1 MKTTLLSLKAFF
13 TICLLCLVGGVN
25 VMADTYTYTFKN
37 GDIKIKDFDANTAK
51 VYNFNNINWEVI
63 GKQGLGERTS
73 SLSFNNTKGH
83 QLGVNDQETNITFTT
98 SAIPGTI
105 TSVKVNASTNKNGSA
120 NIIVKVGSND
130 WGTKQCGPTAND
142 YTFTGNATGAISIN
156 LNNTQSKKGLYIKS
170 ITVEYTTGNVVSAP
184 TITPTSQ
191 EFHKSF
197 TATISPVEGATIYY
211 TIDGSDP
218 RTSTTRAEYTTG
230 IEIPAATTTLKACA
244 VKGEETSSV
253 SSATY
258 TFFPI
263 YKDIAALKAVAV
275 NGEKYYVD
283 FKNAVVT
290 YTFNNNA
297 FVEDNNGAAIHVYQS
312 HSLKAGN
319 LLNGTTSVVYSIYS
333 GDNQIKDIDF
343 TKLTITEGADIP
355 VTDVDIETLNANIE
369 QYESKRIRVKK
380 ALVTIEGAFDTKKQ
394 ATLTQGENSIVL
406 YKKGT
411 ANMND
416 VVKNDAIIDVIGY
429 PLVYKNSEK
438 TTNELT
444 IWAGDDAVASTDNF
458 TLTNAQYG
466 TYYTE
471 DAFVMPEGVTGY
483 TITSEDGKTLNFNET
498 YAAGAVVP
506 AKTALVLKATEELT
520 TNKEYTYTIV
530 NSTAVA
536 PTDNL
541 LHGSVA
547 EAMTNVEG
555 AKAYYKLANPTEG
568 RLGFYYGA
576 ENGGAFTNGA
586 HKAYLAVKT
595 EALSQMRGFSF
606 DSMTTGINH
615 VVANA
620 EHAKSTVIYDLNG
633 RRVNSLNAA
642 AKGVYIVNGKKVI
655 VK

>member
-25 VMADTYTYTFKN
+25 VMADTYTYTFKKN
-37 GDIKIKDFDANTAK
+37 DLTTTTPKDYT
-51 VYNFNNINWEVI
+51 FNSVKWNVSGNLYQATYTNNKGILITKKDN
-63 GKQGLGERTS
+63 QTNLTFSTS
-73 SLSFNNTKGH
+73 
-83 QLGVNDQETNITFTT
+83 D
-98 SAIPGTI
+98 IPGTI
-105 TSVKVNASTNKNGSA
+105 TSVTVKGCTGGKNPITIS
-120 NIIVKVGSND
+120 VKVGDSD
-130 WGTKQCGPTAND
+130 WGSQNFVNTTVSPC
-142 YTFTGNATGAISIN
+142 TFNNNGVGKISVNIQ
-156 LNNTQSKKGLYIKS
+156 NTQAGKS
-170 ITVEYTTGNVVSAP
+170 YYLNSLEIEYTTGNVISAP
-184 TITPTSQ
+184 TITPTTQ
-191 EFHKSF
+191 EFSKPF
-197 TATISPVEGATIYY
+197 TATISPVEGAKIYY

-218 RTSTTRAEYTTG
+218 TTSTTRLEYTTG
-230 IEIPAATTTLKACA
+230 VEIPAATTTLKAVAIKDGTASKVAEA
-244 VKGEETSSV
+244 VYTYEPPTYAYTIWSENWDKFTEDAVPTEGTN
-253 SSATY
+253 ATY
-258 TFFPI
+258 LCNPSSSSGTRVLTNIPS
-263 YKDIAALKAVAV
+263 
-275 NGEKYYVD
+275 
-283 FKNAVVT
+283 
-290 YTFNNNA
+290 
-297 FVEDNNGAAIHVYQS
+297 GAGGT
-312 HSLKAGN
+312 GN
-319 LLNGTTSVVYSIYS
+319 ELI
-333 GDNQIKDIDF
+333 IK
-343 TKLTITEGADIP
+343 
-355 VTDVDIETLNANIE
+355 
-369 QYESKRIRVKK
+369 
-380 ALVTIEGAFDTKKQ
+380 
-394 ATLTQGENSIVL
+394 
-406 YKKGT
+406 
-411 ANMND
+411 
-416 VVKNDAIIDVIGY
+416 
-429 PLVYKNSEK
+429 KNSE
-438 TTNELT
+438 EGSLT
-444 IWAGDDAVASTDNF
+444 INVTSLKGYSGTLYFSFLTNKDKFTITSTTTGVNIGEPTIKGDNKYTYAIIVPEGTEGLNLKITNTAERDNMRVDDLSLSAKFLILGSDNF
-458 TLTNAQYG
+458 TLTTAQYG

-576 ENGGAFTNGA
+576 ENGGAFKNGA

-595 EALSQMRGFSF
+595 ETLSQMRGFSF

-620 EHAKSTVIYDLNG
+620 EHAKTTVIYDLNG

>member
-1 MKTTLLSLKAFF
+1 
-13 TICLLCLVGGVN
+13 
-25 VMADTYTYTFKN
+25 MAQETYTYTFKSGELKTTTPKDYTFN
-37 GDIKIKDFDANTAK
+37 GVKWNVSGKIAYIGWDTNTDTNKGIQLASKKANVTDVTFSTK
-51 VYNFNNINWEVI
+51 NI
-63 GKQGLGERTS
+63 S
-73 SLSFNNTKGH
+73 
-83 QLGVNDQETNITFTT
+83 
-98 SAIPGTI
+98 GTI
-105 TSVKVNASTNKNGSA
+105 TSVKVNSSVGSEGKA
-120 NIIVKVGSND
+120 EISVKVGGTS
-130 WGTKQCGPTAND
+130 WGTQTNTATTATSFD
-142 YTFTGNATGAISIN
+142 FASVGNGEISIELKN
-156 LNNTQSKKGLYIKS
+156 QAKKALYIKS
-170 ITVEYTTGNVVSAP
+170 ITVEYTTGNVISAP
-184 TITPTSQ
+184 TITPTTQ
-191 EFHKSF
+191 EFHKPF
-197 TATISPVEGATIYY
+197 TATISPVEGAKIYY

-218 RTSTTRAEYTTG
+218 TTSTTRLEYTTG
-230 IEIPAATTTLKACA
+230 VEIPAATTTLKACA

-275 NGEKYYVD
+275 DGEKYYVD

-290 YTFNNNA
+290 YTYRNNA
-297 FVEDNNGAAIHVYQS
+297 FVEDNSGAAIHVYQN

-319 LLNGTTSVVYSIYS
+319 LLNGTTSVVYSVNF
-333 GDNQIKDIDF
+333 GENQIKDIDF

-355 VTDVDIETLNANIE
+355 VTDVDIEKLNANIK

-394 ATLTQGENSIVL
+394 ATLTQGENSIIL

-429 PLVYKNSEK
+429 PLVHKTSK
-438 TTNELT
+438 TTTNELT
-444 IWAGDDAVASTDNF
+444 IWAGDDAVASTDNI
-458 TLTNAQYG
+458 TITSAQYG

-483 TITSEDGKTLNFNET
+483 TITSEDGKTLNFNGN
-498 YAAGAVVP
+498 YVAGKTVP
-506 AKTALVLKATEELT
+506 AKTALLLKATEKLT
-520 TNKEYTYTIV
+520 ADKVYTYTIV
-530 NSTAVA
+530 NSTEVA

-547 EAMTNVEG
+547 EAMTSVKD
-555 AKAYYKLANPTEG
+555 ATAYYKLAQGEEG
-568 RLGFYYGA
+568 LGFYYGA
-576 ENGGAFTNGA
+576 EGGVAFKNGA
-586 HKAYLAVKT
+586 HKAYLAVTTK
-595 EALSQMRGFSF
+595 ALSQMRGFSF

-620 EHAKSTVIYDLNG
+620 EQAKHTVIYDLNG

>member
-25 VMADTYTYTFKN
+25 VMAQTDSYSFATKPSTFPQAT
-37 GDIKIKDFDANTAK
+37 GENTALTFTNA
-51 VYNFNNINWEVI
+51 NFDKKGKRINCNAKGSLNITVTTP
-63 GKQGLGERTS
+63 GKIIESIEFISPSTNYMIKAETTSINSEGTISITSTQSGSCTAKWTS
-73 SLSFNNTKGH
+73 SS
-83 QLGVNDQETNITFTT
+83 DDCTNL
-98 SAIPGTI
+98 
-105 TSVKVNASTNKNGSA
+105 VL
-120 NIIVKVGSND
+120 
-130 WGTKQCGPTAND
+130 TAVSE
-142 YTFTGNATGAISIN
+142 IR
-156 LNNTQSKKGLYIKS
+156 IKS
-170 ITVEYTTGNVVSAP
+170 LKITLKDGNSSIASP

-191 EFHKSF
+191 EFSEPF
-197 TATISPVEGATIYY
+197 TATISSVEGAKIYY

-218 RTSTTRAEYTTG
+218 RTSTTRSEYNTG
-230 IEIPAATTTLKACA
+230 VEIPAATTTLKACA
-244 VKGEETSSV
+244 VKGEATSSV

-258 TFFPI
+258 TYI
-263 YKDIAALKAVAV
+263 HVYKDIAALKAVAV

-297 FVEDNNGAAIHVYQS
+297 FVEDNSGAAIHVYQS
-312 HSLKAGN
+312 HNLKAGN
-319 LLNGTTSVVYSIYS
+319 LLNGTTSVVYSVYS

-355 VTDVDIETLNANIE
+355 VTEVDIEKLNANIE

-429 PLVYKNSEK
+429 PLVYKNSGK

-458 TLTNAQYG
+458 TITSAQYG

-483 TITSEDGKTLNFNET
+483 TITSEDGQTLKFNKA
-498 YAAGAVVP
+498 YVAGAVVP
-506 AKTALVLKATEELT
+506 AKTALVLKATEKLT
-520 TNKEYTYTIV
+520 ANKEYTYTIV

-547 EAMTNVEG
+547 EATTNVEG
-555 AKAYYKLANPTEG
+555 AKAYYKLANPTDG
-568 RLGFYYGA
+568 LGFYYGA
-576 ENGGAFTNGA
+576 EGGVAFKNGA
-586 HKAYLAVKT
+586 HKAYLAVMT
-595 EALSQMRGFSF
+595 ETLSQMRGFSF

>member
-1 MKTTLLSLKAFF
+1 MKTTLLSLKTFF

-25 VMADTYTYTFKN
+25 VMAQETYSYTFKSGDLKETTPKTYTFDKVEWN
-37 GDIKIKDFDANTAK
+37 VSGKIAYIGWDAND
-51 VYNFNNINWEVI
+51 
-63 GKQGLGERTS
+63 S
-73 SLSFNNTKGH
+73 KGI
-83 QLGVNDQETNITFTT
+83 QLASKKKNATDVTFSTTN
-98 SAIPGTI
+98 IPGTI
-105 TSVKVNASTNKNGSA
+105 TSVKVNSSVASSGKA
-120 NIIVKVGSND
+120 IISVKVGGKS
-130 WGTKQCGPTAND
+130 WGTQTNTATTATSFD
-142 YTFTGNATGAISIN
+142 FTGTGNGEISIELKN
-156 LNNTQSKKGLYIKS
+156 QATRALYIQS
-170 ITVEYTTGNVVSAP
+170 ITVEYTTGNVISAP

-191 EFHKSF
+191 EFSKPF

-218 RTSTTRAEYTTG
+218 RTSTTRLEYTTDV
-230 IEIPAATTTLKACA
+230 EIPAATTTLKACA
-244 VKGEETSSV
+244 VKGEATSSV

-258 TFFPI
+258 T
-263 YKDIAALKAVAV
+263 YVHVYEDIASLKAVAV
-275 NGEKYYVD
+275 NGEKYYIN

-290 YTFNNNA
+290 YTNRNNA
-297 FVEDNNGAAIHVYQS
+297 FVEDNSGAAIHIYQS

-319 LLNGTTSVVYSIYS
+319 LLNGTTSVVYSVYS

-355 VTDVDIETLNANIE
+355 VTEVDIKTLNANIE

-380 ALVTIEGAFDTKKQ
+380 ALVAIEGAFDTKKQ
-394 ATLTQGENSIVL
+394 ATLKQGENSIVL

-429 PLVYKNSEK
+429 PLVHKTSTT

-458 TLTNAQYG
+458 TLTPAQYG

-483 TITSEDGKTLNFNET
+483 TITSEDDQTLKFNEA
-498 YAAGAVVP
+498 YVAGTVVP

-520 TNKEYTYTIV
+520 ADKEYTYTIV
-530 NSTAVA
+530 NSDAAA

-547 EAMTNVEG
+547 EATTKVEG

-568 RLGFYYGA
+568 LGFYYGA
-576 ENGGAFTNGA
+576 ENGAAFTNGA
-586 HKAYLAVKT
+586 HKAYLAVMTK
-595 EALSQMRGFSF
+595 ALSQMRGFSF
-606 DSMTTGINH
+606 ESMTTNINN
-615 VVANA
+615 VVANTNNSKNA
-620 EHAKSTVIYDLNG
+620 VIYDLNG

-642 AKGVYIVNGKKVI
+642 KGVYIVNGKKVI

>member
-1 MKTTLLSLKAFF
+1 
-13 TICLLCLVGGVN
+13 
-25 VMADTYTYTFKN
+25 MADTYTYTFKN

-51 VYNFNNINWEVI
+51 VYKFNNINWEVI
-63 GKQGLGERTS
+63 GKQGLGEKTS
-73 SLSFNNTKGH
+73 SLSFNNTKGQ

-120 NIIVKVGSND
+120 DITIKVGSND
-130 WGTKQCGPTAND
+130 WGTKQCGPTAKD
-142 YTFTGNATGAISIN
+142 YTFTGTATGTISIN
-156 LNNTQSKKGLYIKS
+156 LNNTKSKKGLYIKS
-170 ITVEYTTGNVVSAP
+170 IAVEYTTENVISAP

-191 EFHKSF
+191 EFSKPF
-197 TATISPVEGATIYY
+197 TATISPVEDATIYY

-218 RTSTTRAEYTTG
+218 RTSTTRLEYTTG
-230 IEIPAATTTLKACA
+230 VEIPAATTTLKACA
-244 VKGEETSSV
+244 VKGEETSLV

-263 YKDIAALKAVAV
+263 YENIAALKAVAV
-275 NGEKYYVD
+275 NGEKYYID

-297 FVEDNNGAAIHVYQS
+297 FVEDNSGAAIHVYQN

-319 LLNGTTSVVYSIYS
+319 LLNGTTSVVYSVFS

-343 TKLTITEGADIP
+343 TKLTITEGANIP
-355 VTDVDIETLNANIE
+355 VKDVDIKELNANIE

-380 ALVTIEGAFDTKKQ
+380 ALVAIEGAFDTKKQ

-416 VVKNDAIIDVIGY
+416 VVKNDAFIDVIGY
-429 PLVYKNSEK
+429 PLVYKNSGK

-458 TLTNAQYG
+458 TITTARYG

-483 TITSEDGKTLNFNET
+483 TITSADGKTLNFNGN
-498 YAAGAVVP
+498 YVAGKTVP
-506 AKTALVLKATEELT
+506 AKTALLLKADEKPAADK
-520 TNKEYTYTIV
+520 NFTYTIV
-530 NSTAVA
+530 NSDEVA

-547 EAMTNVEG
+547 EATTDVVG
-555 AKAYYKLANPTEG
+555 AKAYYKLASDPTEG
-568 RLGFYYGA
+568 LGFYYGA
-576 ENGGAFTNGA
+576 ENGGAFKNGA

-595 EALSQMRGFSF
+595 ETLSQMRGFSF

>member
-1 MKTTLLSLKAFF
+1 
-13 TICLLCLVGGVN
+13 
-25 VMADTYTYTFKN
+25 MADTYTYTFQK
-37 GDIKIKDFDANTAK
+37 GDLTTTTPKDYT
-51 VYNFNNINWEVI
+51 FNSVKWNVSGNLYQATYTDN
-63 GKQGLGERTS
+63 KGLLITKRNNQTNLTFSTS
-73 SLSFNNTKGH
+73 
-83 QLGVNDQETNITFTT
+83 D
-98 SAIPGTI
+98 IPGTI
-105 TSVKVNASTNKNGSA
+105 TSVTVKGCTGGNNPITIS
-120 NIIVKVGSND
+120 VKVGDSD
-130 WGTKQCGPTAND
+130 WGSQNFVNTTVSPCTFNNNGVGKISVNIQNTPTGKS
-142 YTFTGNATGAISIN
+142 YY
-156 LNNTQSKKGLYIKS
+156 LNSLEI
-170 ITVEYTTGNVVSAP
+170 EYTTGNVISAP
-184 TITPTSQ
+184 TITPTTQ
-191 EFHKSF
+191 EFSEPF
-197 TATISPVEGATIYY
+197 TATISPVEGAKIYY

-218 RTSTTRAEYTTG
+218 RTSTTRLEYTTTG
-230 IEIPAATTTLKACA
+230 VEIPAATTTLKACA
-244 VKGEETSSV
+244 VKGEATSSV

-263 YKDIAALKAVAV
+263 YKNIADLKAVAV
-275 NGEKYYVD
+275 DGEKYYID

-297 FVEDNNGAAIHVYQS
+297 FVEDNSGAAIHVYQN

-319 LLNGTTSVVYSIYS
+319 LLNGTTSVVYSVFS

-343 TKLTITEGADIP
+343 TKLTITEGANIP
-355 VTDVDIETLNANIE
+355 VKDVDIKELNANIE

-380 ALVTIEGAFDTKKQ
+380 ALVAIEGAFDTKKQ

-429 PLVYKNSEK
+429 PLVYKNSGK

-458 TLTNAQYG
+458 TITTAQYD

-483 TITSEDGKTLNFNET
+483 TITSADGKTLNFNGN
-498 YAAGAVVP
+498 YVAGKTVP
-506 AKTALVLKATEELT
+506 AKTALLLKADE
-520 TNKEYTYTIV
+520 KPAADKKFTYTIV
-530 NSTAVA
+530 NSDEVA

-547 EAMTNVEG
+547 EATTNVEG
-555 AKAYYKLANPTEG
+555 AKAYYKLANDKVDH
-568 RLGFYYGA
+568 LGFYYGA
-576 ENGGAFTNGA
+576 ENGGAFTNSA

-595 EALSQMRGFSF
+595 ETLSQKRGFSF